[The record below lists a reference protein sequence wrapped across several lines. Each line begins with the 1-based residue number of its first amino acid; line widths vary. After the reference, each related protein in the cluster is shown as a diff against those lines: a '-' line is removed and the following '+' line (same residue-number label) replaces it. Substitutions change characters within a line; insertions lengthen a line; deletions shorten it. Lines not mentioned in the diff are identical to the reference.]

1 MAEIEQK
8 NHSLSLVPQIQR
20 RTRQSLARAHGPG
33 SAEAM
38 DGAERWLRRAR
49 RRVRRRVGGRY
60 RIVMRAPDDEEHD
73 VRVYRGRPRRK
84 LVYTWA

>member
-1 MAEIEQK
+1 
-8 NHSLSLVPQIQR
+8 
-20 RTRQSLARAHGPG
+20 
-33 SAEAM
+33 M